1 MKFVTAKDY
10 RTPEKREL
18 LKDMAEK
25 WCNNQKHIMDGKT
38 FSTRYLDYLMSLDLQ
53 KPGFGFAEGV
63 EDDDGHLHCLIC
75 AEIIENMW
83 INQADCNII
92 CILTNRPS
100 DTKYLHMLLDKL
112 YKWADNRGAE
122 NVYLFSWSHRKAYE
136 KLFERLGFKPS
147 GYTYKR
153 KLK

>member
-1 MKFVTAKDY
+1 MKFVTAQEY
-10 RTPEKREL
+10 RTPEKRAV
-18 LKDMAEK
+18 LKKMAEQ
-25 WCNNQKHIMDGKT
+25 WCNNHKHLMDGKK
-38 FSTRYLDYLMSLDLQ
+38 FSERYLDYLMSLDLN
-53 KPGFGFAEGV
+53 KPGFGFAQGIEV
-63 EDDDGHLHCLIC
+63 DGHLHCLIC

-100 DTKYLHMLLDKL
+100 NSKYLNLLLERL
-112 YKWADNRGAE
+112 YDWADLRGAE
-122 NVYLFSWSHRKAYE
+122 NVYVFSWSHRPAYE
-136 KLFERLGFKPS
+136 KIFDRLGFKPS